1 MCLRLLRRL
10 LPRRAG
16 SRLTGQARRL
26 LLPGQGLLDRQLSGW
41 LGDPLLGDPLLG
53 DPLLGDP
60 LLGDPLLGG
69 AGRRPAQLGVLVAD
83 FALALH
89 GQLGPAFGP
98 GGRLFPLA
106 PVLSVAPTALVL
118 SAVAAPTA

>member
-1 MCLRLLRRL
+1 LCLRLLRRL

-16 SRLTGQARRL
+16 SRPPGQARRL

-53 DPLLGDP
+53 
-60 LLGDPLLGG
+60 G

-83 FALALH
+83 FAWALY

>member
-1 MCLRLLRRL
+1 LCLRLLRRL

-41 LGDPLLGDPLLG
+41 
-53 DPLLGDP
+53 
-60 LLGDPLLGG
+60 LGDPLLGG

>member
-1 MCLRLLRRL
+1 LCLRLLRRL

-16 SRLTGQARRL
+16 SRLPGQARRL

-41 LGDPLLGDPLLG
+41 LGDPLLC
-53 DPLLGDP
+53 DP

-83 FALALH
+83 FAWALY

>member
-1 MCLRLLRRL
+1 LCLRLLRRL

-16 SRLTGQARRL
+16 SRLPGQARRL

-41 LGDPLLGDPLLG
+41 LGDPLLG

>member
-1 MCLRLLRRL
+1 LCLRLLRRL

-16 SRLTGQARRL
+16 SRLPGQARRL

-53 DPLLGDP
+53 
-60 LLGDPLLGG
+60 G

-83 FALALH
+83 FAWALY